1 MLNETLS
8 SNLMSKPPGCCICL
22 DEFISPASLPCGHC
36 FCLECIGEYWRIS
49 ESCQCPLCMVVF
61 PKRPQLKTIQ
71 TPQTENEIELLKAG
85 EVPCNVC
92 LAKRPAVRSCLVC
105 LASYCTTHLE
115 PHYKREDLGC
125 HLLVSVAKN
134 LEDSLCGLHGRKLER
149 FCRSDRTCIC
159 TMCAKTEHRG
169 HHIVSISRE
178 AAKNK
183 IKLKRRRI
191 KIQQEIQDKL
201 SAAEEMKLT
210 ADLHGELSADL
221 WAQTTKLIKQLEE
234 EISELQKRNAEL
246 EQFSK
251 TEDNLH
257 FLQRFLHSY
266 S

>member
-1 MLNETLS
+1 MLKETLS

-71 TPQTENEIELLKAG
+71 TPQTENEIEPLKAG
-85 EVPCNVC
+85 EIPCDVC

-115 PHYKREDLGC
+115 PHYQKEDLGC

-134 LEDSLCGLHGRKLER
+134 LEDSLCRLHGRKLER

-169 HHIVSISRE
+169 HRIVSISME

-183 IKLKRRRI
+183 VKCDGR
-191 KIQQEIQDKL
+191 
-201 SAAEEMKLT
+201 S
-210 ADLHGELSADL
+210 S
-221 WAQTTKLIKQLEE
+221 
-234 EISELQKRNAEL
+234 
-246 EQFSK
+246 
-251 TEDNLH
+251 
-257 FLQRFLHSY
+257 
-266 S
+266 